1 MPASTETERLG
12 PHPQVGDVYKDEYTI
27 SRVVEVSASS
37 SEDSSSG
44 FYGGRFCRTFKIWT
58 KEGPIFTE
66 KRIVTVYDDDDYE
79 EEDDGT
85 EYSVP
90 VDMASIIEDVN
101 RKYKEEEREEARR
114 RREEKK
120 EKRRKKKEKQQQLA
134 SATTASRNSNSSFD
148 QSEDFTA
155 IVSTDAVAL
164 SFNSSTETTT
174 AGSDVDAAKS
184 VTTSTTAASAAAAAA
199 ATTSVVADNELDG
212 DDESFNDD
220 ESLDIVDQFNSTA
233 PTTPT
238 TGRYQQVANPQS
250 VTVYTR
256 QTKPQYH
263 SVHPA
268 DKNYVQPLGEWTFP
282 ASALSACGD
291 LNDSLSTIEDWT
303 PQDVLLFP
311 PGQEVPSTHQAFPQG
326 NWATTEDLI
335 LEEYTDE
342 ENAKTNATDRWVPP
356 EVIVYPPGY
365 DPADD
370 MALKEDDIKAEGK
383 WSYDVGT
390 LKDKWPPPTEKELK
404 KLRRMIGKL
413 QIPGIFQRSNGRP
426 VRLRVY
432 PNKSKAAAALPVID
446 GDADIGNNGMGRMK
460 PIGLW
465 TVPEG
470 DEEDK
475 EVVNEDWEPTDV
487 VLYAPGEEPL
497 DATDETLPSGI
508 WKIQRNPRW
517 ENGTDCDEDRLIVK
531 VYPPG
536 VEPPDE
542 DEDDGDEE
550 DTVTGKWQY
559 PPTGRLKNTWPP
571 PTKTVD
577 TASLNGVP
585 SPPQSPRRFHS
596 PPKSPRHLIPP
607 PKSPVYTSPQRK
619 VGKLKVPGVFSSAK
633 SPPPAYSPG
642 RLAANSPRKKLSSS
656 SKSIPSPGRLTAN
669 SPRKKLSSSSKSI
682 PPFGHS
688 NDSASPTKSANTP
701 STFHNSMST
710 KSTSKSSK
718 SHDLPPKSPRRT
730 SSPQTKSTKRHG
742 NDRGEQEG
750 SASEAG
756 EEDLPF
762 FGDDGIANGTT
773 TTIPTSRSSDPF
785 QAPKMPIR
793 RKES

>member
-577 TASLNGVP
+577 TASLNAGP
-585 SPPQSPRRFHS
+585 PPPQSPRRFHS
-596 PPKSPRHLIPP
+596 PPKSPRRLPPP

-642 RLAANSPRKKLSSS
+642 RLAANSPRKKLSS
-656 SKSIPSPGRLTAN
+656 I
-669 SPRKKLSSSSKSI
+669 SKSI

-688 NDSASPTKSANTP
+688 KDSVSPTKSLSQKDHHP
-701 STFHNSMST
+701 STFHNSMGSSS

-730 SSPQTKSTKRHG
+730 SSPKMKSTKRDQSDH
-742 NDRGEQEG
+742 DEEDG
-750 SASEAG
+750 SSSEK
-756 EEDLPF
+756 EEKDLPF
-762 FGDDGIANGTT
+762 VDHYGDDDDDDHDDDDGFANGTT
-773 TTIPTSRSSDPF
+773 TTTNIPTSRSSDPF

-793 RKES
+793 RK

>member
-517 ENGTDCDEDRLIVK
+517 ENGTDCDEERLIIK

-536 VEPPDE
+536 IEPPD
-542 DEDDGDEE
+542 DDDDDDNGEISNS
-550 DTVTGKWQY
+550 K
-559 PPTGRLKNTWPP
+559 RLISALVNNVSNP
-571 PTKTVD
+571 
-577 TASLNGVP
+577 A
-585 SPPQSPRRFHS
+585 FH
-596 PPKSPRHLIPP
+596 I
-607 PKSPVYTSPQRK
+607 
-619 VGKLKVPGVFSSAK
+619 
-633 SPPPAYSPG
+633 
-642 RLAANSPRKKLSSS
+642 
-656 SKSIPSPGRLTAN
+656 
-669 SPRKKLSSSSKSI
+669 
-682 PPFGHS
+682 
-688 NDSASPTKSANTP
+688 
-701 STFHNSMST
+701 
-710 KSTSKSSK
+710 
-718 SHDLPPKSPRRT
+718 
-730 SSPQTKSTKRHG
+730 
-742 NDRGEQEG
+742 
-750 SASEAG
+750 
-756 EEDLPF
+756 
-762 FGDDGIANGTT
+762 
-773 TTIPTSRSSDPF
+773 
-785 QAPKMPIR
+785 
-793 RKES
+793 